1 MHQRT
6 RLSKKRLGRSVQTM
20 KGPAVKGKLT
30 GIARHIPT
38 INISAVDPTV
48 KIKIDHLEEI
58 SAKAKRRSET

>member
-1 MHQRT
+1 M
-6 RLSKKRLGRSVQTM
+6 V

-38 INISAVDPTV
+38 INIPAVDPTV

-58 SAKAKRRSET
+58 SAEAKCCSET